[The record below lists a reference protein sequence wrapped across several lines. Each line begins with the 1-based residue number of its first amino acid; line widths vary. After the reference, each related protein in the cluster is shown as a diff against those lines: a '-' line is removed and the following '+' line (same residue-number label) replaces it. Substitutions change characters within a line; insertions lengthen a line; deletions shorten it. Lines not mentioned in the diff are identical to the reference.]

1 MLPASQSPEISE
13 ARADLRARVRRAALA
28 SGDSQSL
35 LQFSVGED
43 GRDDVEVI
51 QAALRAL
58 PPSSPKRIGL
68 LARLERLHKL
78 LSVPL
83 PRLPGGP
90 R

>member
-1 MLPASQSPEISE
+1 MT
-13 ARADLRARVRRAALA
+13 
-28 SGDSQSL
+28 SGDAEAL

-58 PPSSPKRIGL
+58 PPASPKRIGL
-68 LARLERLHKL
+68 MARLDRLHKL